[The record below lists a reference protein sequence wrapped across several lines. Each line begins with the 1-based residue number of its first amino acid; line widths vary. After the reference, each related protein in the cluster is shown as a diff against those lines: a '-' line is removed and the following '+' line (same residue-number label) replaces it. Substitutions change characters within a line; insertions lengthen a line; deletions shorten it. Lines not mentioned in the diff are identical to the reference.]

1 MARRRYVYLGVLIW
15 VLVQPLPLPGVWAW
29 QIMGAA
35 ETKEAC
41 EQLPLK
47 QLKPTQTFCVEM
59 PE

>member
-1 MARRRYVYLGVLIW
+1 MARRRYGCAVLIW

-47 QLKPTQTFCVEM
+47 QLKPTQMLCVEM